1 MKTKVEGTRI
11 NRHDKKKKLLK
22 DIQNEIEVKF
32 INKNLRERPKWFK
45 GMWKYTEN
53 RQRITNMEITEV
65 PE

>member
-1 MKTKVEGTRI
+1 MI
-11 NRHDKKKKLLK
+11 KKKLLK

-32 INKNLRERPKWFK
+32 LNKNLRERPKWFK

-53 RQRITNMEITEV
+53 RQRITTMEITEV